1 MEAIKTYLETML
13 SALPKTEES
22 FRLKNELLISMEEKY
37 NELKAAG
44 KSENE
49 AIGTVISEFGN
60 IEELMEEIGFT
71 SEKDEEDDNIPVIE
85 LFTVQAFLAQ
95 LRETAKYT
103 AVGVF
108 LILTGVAFL
117 LSFFVMSDMFI
128 KGINTGI
135 AEVIIGIVGF
145 VVLLA
150 PAVGMLAFTWL
161 KMLKYDFI
169 AHEFKLPE
177 HVKQY
182 VHNIREKSMSKNI
195 ALIAVGV
202 TIVVLSTVA
211 VIIPAIAY
219 GSVNPILTGV
229 SIFLVALG
237 IGIVPLIVA
246 GLSIASLSRLLGL
259 VDEDEWFTA
268 GVRIDSRGVNI
279 GTGKFTVKKGD
290 KIIGVVSAIFWPL
303 VVAAYLLWSFLG
315 SAWSISWVLFP
326 IAALVFGA
334 FAGGVGA
341 FTHLDSDKK

>member
-1 MEAIKTYLETML
+1 MDAIKTYLETML

-60 IEELMEEIGFT
+60 IEELMEEIELTG
-71 SEKDEEDDNIPVIE
+71 EKDEDDQTPVIE

-103 AVGVF
+103 AAGVF
-108 LILTGVAFL
+108 LILFGVAAL
-117 LSFFVMSDMFI
+117 LLGFTMSGLFTNDVETQI
-128 KGINTGI
+128 AIIITGI
-135 AEVIIGIVGF
+135 VSF
-145 VVLLA
+145 VLLLA
-150 PAVGMLAFTWL
+150 PAAGMLAFTWL

-169 AHEFKLPE
+169 AREFKLPE

-182 VHNIREKSMSKNI
+182 VYNIREKSMSKNI

-202 TIVVLSTVA
+202 TIVVLSTIA

-237 IGIVPLIVA
+237 IGTAPLIVA
-246 GLSIASLSRLLGL
+246 GLSIASLGRLLGL

-268 GVRIDSRGVNI
+268 GIRIDSRGINI
-279 GTGKFTVKKGD
+279 GAGGFTISKGG

-326 IAALVFGA
+326 IAALVFAA